1 MPAGSFCTRCCDIG
15 GRHTSWA
22 AVDASHSHVESRT
35 QPWPATHC
43 RVASHGTGAVLFV
56 LSLDPCFAVRVYVYV
71 EGHRMAA
78 DWAVFDVVLVRTLG
92 DVHRDHDLFAA

>member
-1 MPAGSFCTRCCDIG
+1 M
-15 GRHTSWA
+15 
-22 AVDASHSHVESRT
+22 
-35 QPWPATHC
+35 
-43 RVASHGTGAVLFV
+43 
-56 LSLDPCFAVRVYVYV
+56 LSLDPGFAVRVYVYV